1 MDLFSCH
8 TVTLPHEDEETNS
21 RVREATS
28 AWRQSSDAAVVHDR
42 ETRRVRSRRCAIHSR
57 IHRWCRT
64 MGGVFLRPTPAK
76 ARRAVPEDT
85 STFPRVLP
93 PRPSRVRERFHGDII
108 VSLSFCA
115 FARDAWTVTEMGAGN
130 NPSPGRRENHPL
142 ACGNRESSAPRASRG
157 ERPHRAHRFASTA
170 CVCRST
176 SVRRHASIDSNHP
189 IEESQSSRPARRAFL
204 RIPSHRHRRS
214 TRARSPSVASFRGL
228 SVRPVRPFR
237 PHRRRWSSPFL
248 VSSSPRFLLL
258 LLLPSPRFRVPGAL
272 VVATSRF
279 SFVRL
284 GGRGARFYEL

>member
-1 MDLFSCH
+1 
-8 TVTLPHEDEETNS
+8 
-21 RVREATS
+21 
-28 AWRQSSDAAVVHDR
+28 
-42 ETRRVRSRRCAIHSR
+42 
-57 IHRWCRT
+57 
-64 MGGVFLRPTPAK
+64 MGGVFLCPTPAK
-76 ARRAVPEDT
+76 ARRAVPEDA

-108 VSLSFCA
+108 VSPSVCA
-115 FARDAWTVTEMGAGN
+115 FARDAWTVTEMGKGDDPA
-130 NPSPGRRENHPL
+130 PGRRENHHPL
-142 ACGNRESSAPRASRG
+142 SRGNRESSAPRASRG

-170 CVCRST
+170 CLCRST

-279 SFVRL
+279 SFFPL
-284 GGRGARFYEL
+284 DGRGARFYEL